1 MPPDSIRSVPA
12 EFSTLNERDA
22 LASFLDRQRAALVR
36 KVRGVSDADAR
47 RAPTAS
53 SLSLLGLLKHSAVWE
68 DRWFQGIVA
77 GRPLPDGW
85 PEHKSPIPDE
95 DFLVGDQDTV
105 EQWVARYEE
114 AAETSRQIAADME
127 LGESCARTDVID
139 CNLRCVLLHMIE
151 ETARHAGHAD
161 LIRETL
167 DGSRG
172 M

>member
-1 MPPDSIRSVPA
+1 M
-12 EFSTLNERDA
+12 STDFTITNERDA
-22 LASFLDRQRAALVR
+22 LAGFLDRQRDALVR

-53 SLSLLGLLKHSAVWE
+53 SLTLLGLLKHSAVWE
-68 DRWFQGIVA
+68 ARWFQAVVA

-85 PEHKSPIPDE
+85 PEHESPIQNE
-95 DFLVGDQDTV
+95 DFLVGDDDTV

-114 AAETSRQIAADME
+114 AVVASRRIVADTE
-127 LGESCARTDVID
+127 LDDSCARTDIIE
-139 CNLRCVLLHMIE
+139 CNVRCVMLHLIE

>member
-1 MPPDSIRSVPA
+1 VPA
-12 EFSTLNERDA
+12 DFSTLNERDA
-22 LASFLDRQRAALVR
+22 LTTFLDRQRDALLR

-53 SLSLLGLLKHSAVWE
+53 SLSLLGLLKHAAVYE

-85 PEHKSPIPDE
+85 PEHKSPIPDD
-95 DFLVGDQDTV
+95 DFLVDDTDTV
-105 EQWVARYEE
+105 EQLAARYEE
-114 AAETSRQIAADME
+114 AAQTSRQIAAARD
-127 LGESCARTDVID
+127 LGQSCVRTDVID
-139 CNLRCVLLHMIE
+139 CNLRFVLLHMIE

>member
-1 MPPDSIRSVPA
+1 VRVVSTEFSIR
-12 EFSTLNERDA
+12 NERDA
-22 LASFLDRQRAALVR
+22 LTRFLDRQRAALVR

-68 DRWFQGIVA
+68 GRWFQGVVA

-85 PEHKSPIPDE
+85 PEHESAISDE
-95 DFLVGDQDTV
+95 DFLVDERDTV

-114 AAETSRQIAADME
+114 AAATSRQIVADME
-127 LGESCARTDVID
+127 LDDTCARTDVIE
-139 CNLRCVLLHMIE
+139 CNVRCVMLHLIE